1 MSHHRHRSQ
10 YSGPSAHADL
20 TPLRLRRSPRWI
32 GDWCPHAYC
41 AYVAAVAMT
50 SSQQSLSVIAGS
62 NFAAVDMISLRQSL
76 SVADSKTNLFCVSR
90 CLQQPIATADLTML
104 QQSLSAI
111 AGSNFAAVVRFLCGT
126 RGPSRT
132 AATWMQ
138 PLRAATTSRQS
149 VGILC
154 SNLCQL
160 LRTATSPHF

>member
-1 MSHHRHRSQ
+1 MPTCPGASDERSWRV
-10 YSGPSAHADL
+10 SGCAEPRAPAEHYWQRSCCVAPPAFKSAL
-20 TPLRLRRSPRWI
+20 F
-32 GDWCPHAYC
+32 C

-76 SVADSKTNLFCVSR
+76 SVAGRKTNLFCVSR

-111 AGSNFAAVVRFLCGT
+111 AGSNFAAVVRFLCGI

-154 SNLCQL
+154 SNLC
-160 LRTATSPHF
+160 

>member
-1 MSHHRHRSQ
+1 
-10 YSGPSAHADL
+10 
-20 TPLRLRRSPRWI
+20 
-32 GDWCPHAYC
+32 
-41 AYVAAVAMT
+41 MT

-76 SVADSKTNLFCVSR
+76 SVADSKTNLLCVSR

-160 LRTATSPHF
+160 LRAATSPHF

>member
-1 MSHHRHRSQ
+1 MPPRAAIAIHR
-10 YSGPSAHADL
+10 YPSLSIAAAVAC
-20 TPLRLRRSPRWI
+20 I
-32 GDWCPHAYC
+32 N
-41 AYVAAVAMT
+41 YVAAVAMT

-76 SVADSKTNLFCVSR
+76 SVADSQTNLLCVSR

-160 LRTATSPHF
+160 LRAATSPHF